1 MEDIACMNR
10 FSLSPCIR
18 WHSAFMV
25 GIVAKER
32 RKTLSFPA
40 SLSKCVPIRIT
51 LMILNPNS
59 GDKSATG
66 SLYADLRMILETKPI
81 KCCPIFEL

>member
-1 MEDIACMNR
+1 
-10 FSLSPCIR
+10 
-18 WHSAFMV
+18 MV

-66 SLYADLRMILETKPI
+66 SLYADLRMILDNFLNGGMTTM
-81 KCCPIFEL
+81 FGTVMAA